1 MYSTVN
7 TAVFKLQKQIL
18 KNKIMENKKKKEA
31 QKRLESDRK
40 KDAKRLETD
49 KKQQPKKLEESKY
62 DKNAPVEFV
71 EANDARPES
80 TPDVE
85 NREDDLKKFE
95 SGEMGEEQF
104 RYNDDGK
111 PYGESRKMD
120 IDTKT
125 NPK

>member
-1 MYSTVN
+1 
-7 TAVFKLQKQIL
+7 
-18 KNKIMENKKKKEA
+18 MEDEKKKEE

-49 KKQQPKKLEESKY
+49 KKQQPKKLEESKF

-71 EANDARPES
+71 EADDARPEN

-85 NREDDLKKFE
+85 NREDDLEKFE
-95 SGEMGEEQF
+95 SGEMGAEQF
-104 RYNDDGK
+104 RYNDDGE